1 MDRRPWKLTP
11 FGNVVVVT
19 GFIMVLGIV
28 GWIEGL

>member
-19 GFIMVLGIV
+19 AFLMVLGIV